1 MQKDIAK
8 RIELL
13 TILILSFSPQLISL
27 HNVLVTEFIVGD
39 SSTLIFFAEI
49 ESSKTSHSI
58 LSNYLSSG
66 GPSNRLPPLHPISPY
81 LLVPFLPTNLPS
93 FLYYSLVCLLFPPF
107 SSSKP
112 LC

>member
-27 HNVLVTEFIVGD
+27 HNVLVTECIVGD

-58 LSNYLSSG
+58 PFLT
-66 GPSNRLPPLHPISPY
+66 ISL
-81 LLVPFLPTNLPS
+81 LLVLQIVSLHSTPFHPT
-93 FLYYSLVCLLFPPF
+93 C
-107 SSSKP
+107 
-112 LC
+112 